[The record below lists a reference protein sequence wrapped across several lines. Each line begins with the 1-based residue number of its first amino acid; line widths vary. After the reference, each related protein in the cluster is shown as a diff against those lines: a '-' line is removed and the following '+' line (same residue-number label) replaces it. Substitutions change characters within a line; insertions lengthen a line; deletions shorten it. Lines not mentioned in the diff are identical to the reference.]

1 MEAERITTAG
11 DCPPHHWV
19 IANSSTDQGL
29 VERWAC
35 QRCDASRER
44 VISRRRPLRHAPKQ
58 YVGASAEGP
67 LEYAAQAG
75 ERVA

>member
-1 MEAERITTAG
+1 MEEEQTITAG
-11 DCPPHHWV
+11 GCPPHHWV
-19 IANSSTDQGL
+19 IANTATDQGL

-35 QRCDASRER
+35 QRCDATRER

-58 YVGASAEGP
+58 YVGETGDAP
-67 LEYAAQAG
+67 IEYAAQAG